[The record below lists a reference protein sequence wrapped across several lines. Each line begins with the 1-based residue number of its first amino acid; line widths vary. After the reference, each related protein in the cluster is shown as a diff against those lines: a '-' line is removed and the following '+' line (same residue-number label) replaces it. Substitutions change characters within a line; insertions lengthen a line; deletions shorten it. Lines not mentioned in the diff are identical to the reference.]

1 MTYSIVTIMSDTNE
15 VFLNQV
21 LELRRGSIVLAIVGI
36 LRVKKHY
43 GYSLLRALEQY
54 NFPVD
59 GSTLY
64 PLLRRLEKQEML
76 SSEWDTT
83 DKRPRKY
90 YSLTTSGEKLY
101 QSLLSEWR
109 EMNEKINE
117 IVKEDI

>member
-1 MTYSIVTIMSDTNE
+1 MSDSNE

-36 LRVKKHY
+36 LRAKKHY
-43 GYSLLRALEQY
+43 GYSLLRTLEQY

-64 PLLRRLEKQEML
+64 PLLRRLEKQGML
-76 SSEWDTT
+76 SSEWDTA

-90 YSLTTSGEKLY
+90 YSLTVSGEKLY
-101 QSLLSEWR
+101 QNLLSEWS

>member
-1 MTYSIVTIMSDTNE
+1 MSDTNE

-36 LRVKKHY
+36 LRVNKHY

-101 QSLLSEWR
+101 QSLLSEWL